1 MAKSSESSTKRTRAP
16 QGEGDRLRPDLIRAA
31 TALLVESG
39 NPEHVTLRAVA
50 RSVGIAAP
58 SIYLHFAD
66 RDALL
71 SAVMFEAERKFVRLL
86 EAADPGPGEP
96 AHERLRRIGLAYIR
110 FAARNQGA
118 YQVLFNGLLPA
129 ASFRLGVDVRGNV
142 PKSFSVLLRVCAHA
156 TEDPARPA
164 PPNNTSGAMALAL
177 ELWSAIHGYVT
188 LKANMVAFPWPSATA
203 FVESLVKFLPPPPPP
218 PH

>member
-16 QGEGDRLRPDLIRAA
+16 QGEGDRLRPEIVRAA
-31 TALLVESG
+31 TALLIESG

-66 RDALL
+66 RSALL
-71 SAVMFEAERKFVRLL
+71 GAVMVEAERKFIRLL
-86 EAADPGPGEP
+86 EAADPGSGEP

-129 ASFRLGVDVRGNV
+129 ASFGLGVDARGNV

-156 TEDPARPA
+156 TEDTAH
-164 PPNNTSGAMALAL
+164 PNDTSAAMPLAL
-177 ELWSAIHGYVT
+177 ELWSAMHGYVT

-203 FVESLVKFLPPPPPP
+203 YVDSLVKLLPPPPRP